1 MAGRLLA
8 SGHEGERR
16 GGCGLGSRAV
26 AGVSGWVVHMLNLR
40 GLWGR
45 SGASRV
51 LQLGVR
57 REVSCGRAR
66 GELGTGNPTSR
77 VCL

>member
-1 MAGRLLA
+1 MPGRLLA

-26 AGVSGWVVHMLNLR
+26 AGASGWLVHMLNLR
-40 GLWGR
+40 GQWGR

-51 LQLGVR
+51 LRLGVR
-57 REVSCGRAR
+57 REVSWGRAR
-66 GELGTGNPTSR
+66 AELGPGHPTSH
-77 VCL
+77 VCV